1 MQCFLPGMKVNKL
14 FLCFLLSIT
23 FVSLSSG
30 YSYIKDR
37 PIQPP
42 SNYDNVFNI
51 YYKNNSLIV
60 KGINI
65 NGNLKIY
72 SIIGNIIL
80 DINVQNLSNVLVP
93 VDLIKQNMYIVRIET
108 SQNRIITRK
117 IVAR

>member
-1 MQCFLPGMKVNKL
+1 MKVNKL

-23 FVSLSSG
+23 SVSVSSG
-30 YSYIKDR
+30 FSSLQETSF
-37 PIQPP
+37 QPP
-42 SNYDNVFNI
+42 SIYDNVFSI

-60 KGINI
+60 RGLNI

-80 DINVQNLSNVLVP
+80 DINVQNLSNLLVP

>member
-1 MQCFLPGMKVNKL
+1 MKVNKL
-14 FLCFLLSIT
+14 FLCFTLLHLYLCLQDIFT
-23 FVSLSSG
+23 LKIDQFNL
-30 YSYIKDR
+30 
-37 PIQPP
+37 

-65 NGNLKIY
+65 NGNLKIC